1 MKYISECDLI
11 VYDLHSGN
19 PLDVKLALDALS
31 APKGEDEAAGDE
43 KVLILIS
50 SLLAWDNT
58 PRKLTEVRDPVEV
71 DAEEKKAAKRMA
83 ERIEREKERVR
94 AERAAT
100 KKPKEKKE
108 GEKDDDEE
116 VLSEGMEEPIVIP
129 QLEPEPLPIRRH
141 KKYLHSAFSEMDY

>member
-50 SLLAWDNT
+50 SLLAWDKT

-71 DAEEKKAAKRMA
+71 EAEEMRAAKRMA
-83 ERIEREKERVR
+83 ERIAAERERIK
-94 AERAAT
+94 AERAAN
-100 KKPKEKKE
+100 KKPVEKVE
-108 GEKDDDEE
+108 GVKSDDED
-116 VLSEGMEEPIVIP
+116 VLSEGIEEPIVVP
-129 QLEPEPLPIRRH
+129 PLEPEPLPIRRH
-141 KKYLHSAFSEMDY
+141 KKYL